1 MKRPNLD
8 RNISLKDFNDFY
20 WLKQELIAYCRT
32 IGISTMGGKIEI
44 ADRIRYYLSTGEV
57 IKHKIRKIKTTSKF
71 NWDKEALTRE
81 TIITDNYKNGKNVRS
96 FFVREIG
103 SHFAFNVIFMQWM
116 RENVGKNLGD
126 AITAW
131 NSIYEMKKDKNFV
144 SEIDPQFEY
153 NSYIR
158 AFLKN
163 NPELSVKDAMKYWK
177 LKRAQRGSNEYE
189 HNDLNLK

>member
-1 MKRPNLD
+1 
-8 RNISLKDFNDFY
+8 
-20 WLKQELIAYCRT
+20 
-32 IGISTMGGKIEI
+32 
-44 ADRIRYYLSTGEV
+44 
-57 IKHKIRKIKTTSKF
+57 
-71 NWDKEALTRE
+71 
-81 TIITDNYKNGKNVRS
+81 
-96 FFVREIG
+96 
-103 SHFAFNVIFMQWM
+103 M

>member
-44 ADRIRYYLSTGEV
+44 AVRIRHYLSTGEV
-57 IKHKIRKIKTTSKF
+57 IKHETRKIKTTSKF
-71 NWDKEALTRE
+71 NWDKEALNRE